1 MHPLLDDP
9 WIKARIDKAVAPYR
23 HLVSPE
29 DFAFLQD
36 ELAEVLVRD
45 EHAARA
51 LRRARPRDDVDAS
64 GEAFV
69 GRGPGRP
76 TNKSGRAVGE

>member
-9 WIKARIDKAVAPYR
+9 WVQARIDAALAPYR
-23 HLVSPE
+23 NLVSP
-29 DFAFLQD
+29 DDLAFMRD

-45 EHAARA
+45 EQAARA

-69 GRGPGRP
+69 GRIDGAP
-76 TNKSGRAVGE
+76 TNGRGRVVGE